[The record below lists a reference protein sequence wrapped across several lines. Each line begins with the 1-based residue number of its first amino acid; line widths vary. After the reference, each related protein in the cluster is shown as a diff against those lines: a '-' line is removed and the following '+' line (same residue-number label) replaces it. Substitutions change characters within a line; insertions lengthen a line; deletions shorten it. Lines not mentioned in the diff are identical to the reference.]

1 MKTIKIIIISLLV
14 GLNLTSC
21 DFLEKDPTYTTP
33 ENFFKNE
40 ADATSWL
47 TGTYAILGQSSFYGN
62 EFLYLVGGDDLGHYG
77 GANRGPN
84 KSGLICNNANTSD
97 PAVAA
102 LWYTLYSGINR
113 ANIFLEN
120 IDAVPDMNDD
130 TRKQYKAEARFLR
143 AFYYFTLVE
152 CWGDVPFKTTSTED
166 AYNLSIP
173 RTDKQTIYDFIIKEM
188 YGSAEDL
195 KSAQDLNYLPGRVS
209 KSAAW
214 GMLARVY
221 MFRAGEPK
229 RDKEVGLANNTT
241 SAEITEYFKKASYY
255 AQLVKNEGHS
265 LTAKYWDFF
274 IDICSDKYNTALNK
288 DGAKANESIW
298 EVEFAGNRSTD
309 VRAEGRIGNIIG
321 IQGKDLSSK
330 ASITGKGDPGYA
342 YAFIWNTPKLL
353 ELYEANGDIDRCNWN
368 IAPFT
373 YTQSAGEGTPVDG
386 REFVKG
392 KRDEVNHGPNDLA
405 YECINAVRERAG
417 INKLAANLDETGFRK
432 AIKDE
437 RAMELCFEYTRRF
450 DLIRWGDYHK
460 LMQEQVDKAQADESW
475 KFGINV
481 YTYFNIPKSYN
492 YFPIPANEIGS
503 NGAIKT
509 NNPGW

>member
-241 SAEITEYFKKASYY
+241 
-255 AQLVKNEGHS
+255 
-265 LTAKYWDFF
+265 
-274 IDICSDKYNTALNK
+274 
-288 DGAKANESIW
+288 
-298 EVEFAGNRSTD
+298 
-309 VRAEGRIGNIIG
+309 
-321 IQGKDLSSK
+321 QGKRMS
-330 ASITGKGDPGYA
+330 
-342 YAFIWNTPKLL
+342 
-353 ELYEANGDIDRCNWN
+353 
-368 IAPFT
+368 
-373 YTQSAGEGTPVDG
+373 
-386 REFVKG
+386 
-392 KRDEVNHGPNDLA
+392 
-405 YECINAVRERAG
+405 
-417 INKLAANLDETGFRK
+417 
-432 AIKDE
+432 
-437 RAMELCFEYTRRF
+437 
-450 DLIRWGDYHK
+450 
-460 LMQEQVDKAQADESW
+460 
-475 KFGINV
+475 
-481 YTYFNIPKSYN
+481 
-492 YFPIPANEIGS
+492 
-503 NGAIKT
+503 
-509 NNPGW
+509 

>member
-173 RTDKQTIYDFIIKEM
+173 RTDKQTIYDFNIKEM
-188 YGSAEDL
+188 
-195 KSAQDLNYLPGRVS
+195 
-209 KSAAW
+209 
-214 GMLARVY
+214 
-221 MFRAGEPK
+221 
-229 RDKEVGLANNTT
+229 
-241 SAEITEYFKKASYY
+241 
-255 AQLVKNEGHS
+255 
-265 LTAKYWDFF
+265 
-274 IDICSDKYNTALNK
+274 
-288 DGAKANESIW
+288 
-298 EVEFAGNRSTD
+298 
-309 VRAEGRIGNIIG
+309 
-321 IQGKDLSSK
+321 
-330 ASITGKGDPGYA
+330 
-342 YAFIWNTPKLL
+342 
-353 ELYEANGDIDRCNWN
+353 
-368 IAPFT
+368 
-373 YTQSAGEGTPVDG
+373 
-386 REFVKG
+386 
-392 KRDEVNHGPNDLA
+392 
-405 YECINAVRERAG
+405 
-417 INKLAANLDETGFRK
+417 
-432 AIKDE
+432 
-437 RAMELCFEYTRRF
+437 
-450 DLIRWGDYHK
+450 
-460 LMQEQVDKAQADESW
+460 
-475 KFGINV
+475 
-481 YTYFNIPKSYN
+481 
-492 YFPIPANEIGS
+492 
-503 NGAIKT
+503 
-509 NNPGW
+509 

>member
-1 MKTIKIIIISLLV
+1 MKTIRIIIISLLV

-40 ADATSWL
+40 AEATSWL

-97 PAVAA
+97 PTVAA
-102 LWYTLYSGINR
+102 LWSTLYAGVNR

-166 AYNLSIP
+166 VYNHSIP

-195 KSAQDLNYLPGRVS
+195 KSAQDLNYLPGRIS

-229 RDKEVGLANNTT
+229 RDK
-241 SAEITEYFKKASYY
+241 
-255 AQLVKNEGHS
+255 
-265 LTAKYWDFF
+265 
-274 IDICSDKYNTALNK
+274 
-288 DGAKANESIW
+288 
-298 EVEFAGNRSTD
+298 
-309 VRAEGRIGNIIG
+309 
-321 IQGKDLSSK
+321 
-330 ASITGKGDPGYA
+330 
-342 YAFIWNTPKLL
+342 
-353 ELYEANGDIDRCNWN
+353 
-368 IAPFT
+368 
-373 YTQSAGEGTPVDG
+373 
-386 REFVKG
+386 
-392 KRDEVNHGPNDLA
+392 
-405 YECINAVRERAG
+405 
-417 INKLAANLDETGFRK
+417 
-432 AIKDE
+432 
-437 RAMELCFEYTRRF
+437 
-450 DLIRWGDYHK
+450 
-460 LMQEQVDKAQADESW
+460 
-475 KFGINV
+475 
-481 YTYFNIPKSYN
+481 
-492 YFPIPANEIGS
+492 
-503 NGAIKT
+503 
-509 NNPGW
+509 